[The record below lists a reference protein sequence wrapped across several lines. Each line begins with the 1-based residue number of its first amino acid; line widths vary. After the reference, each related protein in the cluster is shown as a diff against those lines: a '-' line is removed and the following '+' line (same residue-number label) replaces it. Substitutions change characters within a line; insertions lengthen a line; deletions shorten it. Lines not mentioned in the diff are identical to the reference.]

1 MHFQLQL
8 EIESISIVLQLGR
21 PVMIRVLRAT
31 LATFGLTLATA
42 AAAQTGYYVAVPA
55 TPPTAPSLVTHVT
68 SWKLQGAA
76 YVAAKAPDRHQVLC
90 RQLAEQTGP
99 LASFTV
105 RGSAYDADALAQCN
119 ARAKPAVTAASR

>member
-1 MHFQLQL
+1 
-8 EIESISIVLQLGR
+8 
-21 PVMIRVLRAT
+21 MIRVLRAT
-31 LATFGLTLATA
+31 FATFATFALALATA

-68 SWKLQGAA
+68 RWTLQGAS
-76 YVAAKAPDRHQVLC
+76 YVANKAADRHQVLC

-119 ARAKPAVTAASR
+119 ARAKPAVASASR